1 MPQPTTPVRPL
12 SLVCE
17 LSSSPLSSAPSLPS
31 SPGFLPPS
39 PAYIKTEDD
48 GDETEAGC
56 TKGTS
61 VASTARSSIS
71 RRQPGIDEC
80 ADPEWVAILKLIYAD
95 PDVQM
100 TANVRP
106 PSQRIRDSAASK
118 SSHTGASSK
127 ISPPSARRRSKRTVK
142 PVKLK
147 EEETGHNLGS
157 PDISEAVEPFSLS
170 AGNGVQ
176 QAPLASSRDAL
187 AVSKSTLKR
196 KRKRERQN
204 LEDLAIV
211 DSARTVAAIETAL
224 ACVRAESLPLG
235 YTDKPDASHTGLE
248 GARHCSMEKDTIY
261 VKDQLET
268 SLGPQKPAAMSARR
282 KLGGSK
288 YSSTTNEV
296 GSDES
301 SISNGVLNSSSGSES
316 APPTDNEDEDYES
329 SSSCEGSVLPNEGL
343 SSMIPDADR
352 FATHE
357 FEGSPK
363 PSGEDISKK
372 QKLNNSQSLAL
383 SVTKASGESNELDV
397 RDPRV
402 SKEAF
407 ELRGGV
413 LYIPHGCDLWVS
425 F

>member
-12 SLVCE
+12 SLVRE
-17 LSSSPLSSAPSLPS
+17 LSSSPLSSAPSHLS
-31 SPGFLPPS
+31 SPGFLPSS
-39 PAYIKTEDD
+39 PAYIKAEDD
-48 GDETEAGC
+48 GDEMEAGC
-56 TKGTS
+56 TDGTS
-61 VASTARSSIS
+61 VASTARSARSSIS

-80 ADPEWVAILKLIYAD
+80 ADVEWVLILNIPDTD
-95 PDVQM
+95 PDVRI
-100 TANVRP
+100 TATKRA
-106 PSQRIRDSAASK
+106 SQRLRNSAASK
-118 SSHTGASSK
+118 SSHTRASSEK
-127 ISPPSARRRSKRTVK
+127 SPPSARRRPKRTVK
-142 PVKLK
+142 HPVKLK
-147 EEETGHNLGS
+147 EEETS

-187 AVSKSTLKR
+187 AVSKPTLKR

-211 DSARTVAAIETAL
+211 DSARTVAAIETPL
-224 ACVRAESLPLG
+224 ACVRAKTLPLG
-235 YTDKPDASHTGLE
+235 YTDKPDASHTGLG
-248 GARHCSMEKDTIY
+248 GARRYSMDKDTIY
-261 VKDQLET
+261 VNDQLET
-268 SLGPQKPAAMSARR
+268 RLEPQKPAAKSARR

-288 YSSTTNEV
+288 YSSITNEV

-316 APPTDNEDEDYES
+316 TTDNEDEDYES
-329 SSSCEGSVLPNEGL
+329 SSCEGNALPNEGL
-343 SSMIPDADR
+343 SSIIPGAAR

-357 FEGSPK
+357 FKGSPK
-363 PSGEDISKK
+363 PSGENISKK

-383 SVTKASGESNELDV
+383 SVTKASGESNKLDV

-402 SKEAF
+402 IKEAF
-407 ELRGGV
+407 ELIDGV
-413 LYIPHGCDLWVS
+413 YWIPYGCNLWVS